1 MCVSECT
8 YLCIHINVLGEQII
22 CLCIIMLFWSLGL
35 GWAGQRCLGP
45 QKYEINKE
53 QKVMKHTWNIY
64 EMMFIFWGVLPA
76 TWKYE
81 ANLKKN
87 VNKYKHIICK
97 LLFWSLG
104 LGWAGQRCLGPQKY
118 GKRINKKTTHNTKHT
133 LLCITSIYAQK
144 YMSQP
149 LATQTHICLCI
160 EIDISTTHINIYA

>member
-1 MCVSECT
+1 MKTIYTKLYIYIYIYKENN
-8 YLCIHINVLGEQII
+8 YEQHIWQ
-22 CLCIIMLFWSLGL
+22 
-35 GWAGQRCLGP
+35 
-45 QKYEINKE
+45 
-53 QKVMKHTWNIY
+53 TWNIY

-118 GKRINKKTTHNTKHT
+118 GTRINKKTTHNTKHT
-133 LLCITSIYAQK
+133 LLSVYNK
-144 YMSQP
+144 
-149 LATQTHICLCI
+149 HICAKIYVAASGYADTYLFMHRNWYFHNTYQYLCI
-160 EIDISTTHINIYA
+160 NNDILTTHVFVCMQVIGLVKM